1 MALLEINTSD
11 KIQTTIDRLENDTFS
26 DWWHGHYGRGV
37 DSNRCM
43 TYEII
48 NSVNIELS
56 QGKTGFIIGYLSVDS
71 QYENKQLVPIK
82 SITAKTKTITRSTA
96 ATNISIRQ
104 YGQTGVG
111 SKQINLN
118 YNNLTSINHNNH
130 DLNFY
135 ATISPSN
142 VTINDVTSY
151 SDSLSIEQYKMLHPN
166 VTYLWTDI
174 SKEVASGNID
184 NLVFGPDNNYGHTF
198 SAGTTDG
205 TNKWTTQYLRFTPV
219 VPNNSSG
226 TNTYSYNDI
235 TVNSDYSYTISTV
248 SFPGSVAENNGGC
261 VRGYESDSY
270 VYAREKDELLPGP
283 SFSDFTNCNPHL
295 KTSDDKL
302 QIVSN
307 SSSNHNLVADYKTN
321 YPTKTLSRYFA
332 NLPDLKGHCI
342 INFKQWIDPG
352 NTSEYPYGLD
362 CIRKEFNFTSVR
374 DITSMSLQLFS
385 DLNNDKTEFLYGDDI
400 YAVWKINPAG
410 AWIDPSL
417 ITTNN
422 ISDFC
427 ESQNA
432 SLFLF
437 DAVFAAPIIIVKLN
451 SHIIGTN
458 TAEIHAGN
466 NSCSLQYTVNPMI
479 YFEKTQGKYLAV
491 IDEDDPAT
499 INFASSEYIKFTNF
513 SSESRTICFVGKPI
527 GESANSDPY
536 VVKPIVY
543 DATAMTEVG
552 NVTSPDLTNY
562 LKPVTLEPHK
572 SYYIYCDIYSNS
584 NTDYI
589 DYGESTDYPFY
600 CEIHEGNSN
609 AGTLLGNLSWV
620 ISDENMTTPEAY
632 STTISN
638 SCELSL
644 YEEYRDYSE
653 DPYSGYIPKISSM
666 LYHNKKYKLRLS
678 LENDVKAETMF
689 IGYEITSGSKTVNIS
704 RNISTYL
711 FGSEPSNKFIILD
724 YVHTGYPIVPS
735 SNDIISAFR
744 NNGVTV
750 NVGTTVNINIKL
762 YVNNKNAGVL
772 TGNLVL

>member
-1 MALLEINTSD
+1 MALIEINTSD
-11 KIQTTIDRLENDTFS
+11 KIQTTIDRLGNGVFS
-26 DWWHGHYGRGV
+26 DWWHDHYSRV
-37 DSNRCM
+37 DSNRCI

-48 NSVNIELS
+48 NSVNVELS
-56 QGKTGFIIGYLSVDS
+56 QGRTGFVIGYLSVDS

-96 ATNISIRQ
+96 ATGISIRP
-104 YGQTGVG
+104 YGQTGLG

-118 YNNLTSINHNNH
+118 YNNLTSINQYNS
-130 DLNFY
+130 DLKFY
-135 ATISPSN
+135 ATISPIN
-142 VTINDVTSY
+142 VTIKDVTSY
-151 SDSLSIEQYKMLHPN
+151 SDSLSIKQHKPQN
-166 VTYLWTDI
+166 NNITYLWTDI

-248 SFPGSVAENNGGC
+248 SFPSSVAGNNGGC

-270 VYAREKDELLPGP
+270 VYAREKDELLPGT

-342 INFKQWIDPG
+342 INFKQWIDP
-352 NTSEYPYGLD
+352 NYTSNYPYGLD
-362 CIRKEFNFTSVR
+362 CIRKEFNFTSIR
-374 DITSMSLQLFS
+374 NITSMSLQLFS

-400 YAVWKINPAG
+400 YATWKINPAG

-427 ESQNA
+427 ESENA

-437 DAVFAAPIIIVKLN
+437 DAVFASPATIVKLN
-451 SHIIGTN
+451 SHVIGTN

-466 NSCSLQYTVNPMI
+466 KSCSLQYTVNPMI

-536 VVKPIVY
+536 VVKPVVY
-543 DATAMTEVG
+543 DATTMTEVG

-584 NTDYI
+584 NTGYI

-600 CEIHEGNSN
+600 CEIHEGNSST
-609 AGTLLGNLSWV
+609 GTLLGNLSWV
-620 ISDENMTTPEAY
+620 ISDETMTVPTAY
-632 STTISN
+632 STTVSGN
-638 SCELSL
+638 LEFSV
-644 YEEYRDYSE
+644 YEEYRDYE
-653 DPYSGYIPKISSM
+653 YDPYSGYIKKNSSM

-678 LENDVKAETMF
+678 LENSVKAESMI
-689 IGYEITSGSKTVNIS
+689 IGYEITSGSNTVTIS
-704 RNISTYL
+704 RNVLTYL
-711 FGSEPSNKFIILD
+711 FGSEPLNEFIILD

-735 SNDIISAFR
+735 TNEIITAFR

-750 NVGTTVNINIKL
+750 NAGTTVNINIKL
-762 YVNNKNAGVL
+762 YVNNKYAGVL
-772 TGNLVL
+772 TGILVL